1 MAKGKVDNAGE
12 IITDKKM
19 GYFVSSQFSNTIPEL
34 DENGNPKYDEN
45 SSPVY
50 VDPTKAYTGFDIVT
64 SGVTGS
70 AVAGDIFA
78 GTVNSVT
85 VTDIL
90 NVYGGGTYSE
100 TNTFYKSDGT
110 TETVTRTSEFDAEI
124 ENVTVNG
131 GTLILM
137 AGETAPDETLYAG
150 SATHIILQ
158 DGAVS
163 VGVGALATNATLN
176 GGVMEV
182 GAGGSANIVKI
193 TTNGGHLTGDGVI
206 TKVTM
211 NRALSDGTGN
221 YTYASAFDFIHINRI
236 TSAIL
241 NFSGGMITSGEN
253 LHLIGSATVGGGADN
268 THKLY
273 NAIVSG
279 GTLNVQNN
287 GIVEDIGVFAIQTGA
302 SSWESGTLH
311 VQSGTASNV
320 SVGSHAVL
328 DVDFNVNGMTFAA
341 VADTVTISSGGT
353 LTGLGRA
360 TNVTM
365 STGAMAEF
373 QVSANQIGANSRYE
387 STYNNYLMT
396 HIGNNAGT
404 LNVLGGYV
412 IGTANNL
419 HFSGTLHA
427 IRLEAEDNNGNVVFT
442 IGTGIVQNT
451 TVDAVSSG
459 GSARLV
465 IASGGTG
472 TNVTAQ
478 NYGVLQVSSGG
489 YINVA
494 TVNANALVD
503 IHVGGSA
510 GTVNVDNGGNYRVI
524 IGQGTEITDLNSN
537 GADVLTNVTS
547 EFTGT
552 VDITGAGNVIGVGY
566 GGTAEN
572 VTVGSGA
579 TLEVNGKDGLNEHYI
594 GSTGDYAGGGTV
606 TGNITISSGG
616 LVSGSWIRHAE
627 YNYEQVSGNLVS
639 SLLDYYQMA
648 SAGFTNV
655 GTSDIVISANG
666 GTPAMSAGQVTGIIT
681 GGTYLDAEG
690 ATIGTAAISGTM
702 YVAPGGEI
710 SNIRYSAG
718 TIVLRDESPRL
729 RGSKNGLDAFIDG
742 YTSATNITLDY
753 STEGTGATMLVD
765 RGAVLN
771 GGRINYFDPSA
782 IGTPFHQFQTATIRV
797 NGYASDIHVYNSGSL
812 IVTNSYVP
820 SRFDP
825 AYLTDDWSA
834 QWDSVNN
841 RFVAVYSA
849 VYERPDLVVPEYS
862 AWTSSLNFGDF
873 DTAGNMKFA
882 VVSGVTVYSAGVLTA
897 MDDTFVL
904 SAVLSSGGRGTVQSG
919 AWMSGATIFN
929 EGLLSVQSGGS
940 AYGIDVSAGQGAGLG
955 GRLDVD
961 GNVTSTILRGL
972 GADMYVNDGGV
983 ATSNLVHSEARIIVN
998 SGGQLVDTLISG
1010 GSRPDPENPSAYIY
1024 FGGGTVILD
1033 GGSATSTW
1041 IYEGGVL
1048 NMQTSGAY
1056 ASETTLSAGGEMNVA
1071 EGIAEVIH
1079 LSAGGTL
1086 NLYNQGTTISA
1097 LVNDDAVFNVNNTG
1111 LASQTV
1117 IFSGGTAIASANT
1130 GRGGMLGVAV
1140 SSGGLLILSSG
1151 GRADNVDI
1159 ARDESY
1165 FTNSTMASR
1174 GGTLLFADSTGVAND
1189 INLSMGGLV
1198 RYRYDGKWHEFY
1210 NAYRQSAFV
1219 TIKRLSGGVLTGNMH
1234 EATLAGDIYV
1244 GNGGVASAITIEN
1257 GGYVTIL
1264 NGGRAVSTTLN
1275 ALSSGQ
1281 SGGITGSSGATL
1293 VAVNLG
1299 SGNSMTMMN
1308 GVNATGIVIS
1318 SGGLYNFVV
1327 DGNTTLEG
1335 YYIHSNG
1342 EVRFNIVN
1350 GQNRQWPGGE
1360 NGSAVTVSEGGR
1372 YLLLNGANFNNVA
1385 ISSGGIID
1393 MEGGSVTLATI
1404 ASGGH
1409 LNLSGGFASN
1419 VTAENSASLRVSG
1432 GVLSQAFVNNAGTT
1446 FEVGG
1451 YLSDINTLV
1460 YGTVRDVTVSS
1471 GGVVNVTNGGQIID
1485 AKLVASDTVMNVT
1498 GGSALNM
1505 TLSSGTINVV
1515 SGTSTFDAYF
1525 ANNGTTV
1532 TSAFYTEA
1540 FYNQVATA
1548 AGTGPVYVITT
1559 DPATGSSTPVRYDNL
1574 DTFHRNT
1581 YCSSIETAAGVG
1593 TVSYTP
1599 AGGDAIVY
1607 SSMEA
1612 FYDSSYYEIIEEV
1625 AGVNGVTYDNGA
1637 GTANTYTNLEDLID
1651 SHTTPG
1657 TDDVAILSALLDST
1671 GATLKIGETV
1681 FRDFDSFDSF
1691 TYLESILNNGT
1702 ISAGGSTFGSVDEF
1716 DSVGHLSAT
1725 LGSGSFSAG
1734 GVTYTS
1740 QSISSSYVGYVSS
1753 MTLNGGVTL
1762 SAGIGAV
1769 MNVISGT
1776 SKATDAI
1783 VNISGGSAT
1792 ALDFVAG
1799 TVHVSG
1805 TADNNGYV
1813 SNAVIQSVAEFNVGD
1828 YGYAEDVNVV
1838 SGGSA
1843 LVSGGIGSNVTI
1855 GDQGTLTLQATT
1867 ATVSGSPVYTGSIND
1882 LNVLEGG
1889 VVSATANTSVTDADV
1904 AGTLNIDSANATDVL
1919 VSGSVALLN
1928 VAGDADVTSLTVT
1941 GNASAV
1947 LSAGTFTSVTVD
1959 DTAVINI
1966 SGGSMTSAWIN
1977 SAGIMTMTG
1986 GALSGA
1992 FVDDGTLN
2000 ISGGQA
2006 NELQLDGADG
2016 ELNVSGMTD
2025 VATQVASVTILNGS
2039 ANIQTSATVSGVT
2052 VNNGILNISGAA
2064 AIVSGGAVNGGTVNV
2079 DENGLLTGVDTTDH
2093 LGVAGGVINVNNGG
2107 SAALLNVSGT
2117 AAVGE
2122 ETPAVSAILNVNSG
2136 GSVSETVITGE
2147 GVMYVS
2153 GADAIADGISI
2164 ENGGSA
2170 AVQSAGKITSA
2181 TITSAALDVL
2191 AGGSAATVAV
2201 REGAVMDV
2209 DGANASAT
2217 DVAVSGN
2224 GTLNVSALAAVTG
2237 ATLTG
2242 ALVTTP
2248 GATPGDPATTAI
2260 HSAVMNVYADGT
2272 ANTVTVNEYGYLNN
2286 EGTVSNVTLNSA
2298 ATLAG
2303 SGIAHD
2309 LTLNSGA
2316 YVDNT
2321 LGSGFMVLNTSSAT
2335 LGQMSGGVIQGSNTG
2350 LVFSGDAILGGTAS
2364 GFVVSG
2370 GAFTVL
2376 NGATANDTE
2385 VSATAQMIVSGTASG
2400 GTVFAGGTQT
2410 IAAGGSAQNVTVA
2423 GVQSAAEGAT
2433 ADSTTVQ
2440 SGGLVTG
2447 EGALTNI
2454 RLESG
2459 GQVQAGDADPYAHVG
2474 SNSAFLAKV
2483 SSGVIL
2489 GSGNTGL
2496 VVSGG
2501 HVMLG
2506 GEASGFILT
2515 DADISLL
2522 DSNTIASATTMTNG
2536 VMIVS
2541 AGASA
2546 LDGTITGGSQLIR
2559 AEVDGAT
2566 PIPAG
2571 YVSGYTISNGYLEN
2585 AGLAERMTLVG
2596 GSGIN
2601 TGTLNDAEISDTIFS
2616 NTAIASDVALD
2627 ANAQFINSGSGA
2639 VVSGITGS
2647 NGAVAKVYTGGSAYE
2662 MTLDDAGSAFVSG
2675 VGNVNE
2681 DGQPLA
2687 PTRGYVSSAVVDG
2700 AAAKL
2705 NVQAYGLAENV
2716 AVREG
2721 TVNVF
2726 GTDAVLSNV
2735 AVSGGLV
2742 SAYQDGYVSQAT
2754 VTGGVLNITGATGSV
2769 LTANGGEIQVFAGGV
2784 ANEINLS
2791 SGTVNVSGTQNGA
2804 ANVTDLDIT
2813 GGTAVISSF
2822 ASATD
2827 VDVADGT
2834 MNVAGGIA
2842 EDVIQSGGTV
2852 NVTETGYVS
2861 SAVITNGS
2869 MNITNASGTDLDLS
2883 GTAEVNVNAGGSANL
2898 IDVAD
2903 GTLNV
2908 SAGIVESM
2916 TQSGGEVNVEAEGYV
2931 SAAAITAGELNITN
2945 ASGTALD
2952 LSGTAEVNVNAGGSA
2967 NLIDVAAGTLNV
2979 AGGIAEDVT
2988 QSGGFVNVSDTGYIS
3003 AAVITAGELNITNAS
3018 GTALD
3023 LSGTAEVNVNAGGS
3037 ANLIDVAAGTLNVAG
3052 GIAEDV
3058 TQSGGFVNV
3067 SDTGYISAAV
3077 ITAGALNITN
3087 ASGTALDLSGTAE
3100 VNVNAG
3106 GSANL
3111 VDVAG
3116 GILNVSAGA
3125 VEDVV
3130 QSGGTVNV
3138 IDGGSL
3144 TDGTLTSGVMN
3155 VSGASAYQMEVNG
3168 ADAVLNIQSAGYVSA
3183 ATLTTGMVNVSGGAA
3198 VFEDVAQNG
3207 GTVKV
3212 EAEGYVSAA
3221 AITAGEMNIT
3231 NASGT
3236 ALDLSGTAEV
3246 NVNAGGSANLI
3257 DVAAGTLNVTDGG
3270 IAEDVTQSGGRVD
3283 VTETG
3288 YVSSAVITNGSMNIT
3303 NASGTALDLSGTAE
3317 VNVNAGGSAN
3327 VIDVAG
3333 GTMNVISGVVEEVT
3347 QSGGTVNVTETGYIS
3362 ATEMTGGELNITNA
3376 SGTELNISGDAVAN
3390 ILANGSANMIGISGG
3405 ALNVSAGIAENV
3417 MQSGGVVTAR
3427 DGGYISAATV
3437 AAGDMVFDY
3446 NAIGHDINISGGN
3459 VSANMSDLTQVDI
3472 GAGYLFATN
3481 GATVSGMTQSGGSAV
3496 IGYEAVLSTVAITD
3510 GRLTVSGGDAYDVT
3524 MNDNAVVEGFTGS
3537 FCDVKLN
3544 NGLLNVSGGLV
3555 SGMVQAGGEAN
3566 MDAGVVLSASI
3577 VRDGELN
3584 LSAAV
3589 AWDLNV
3595 SGGTVN
3601 GTAGASSYR
3610 MNVSGG
3616 IVNMTDGAYISATTQ
3631 VGGEIN
3637 VANNAVASSV
3647 AVSDGVIN
3655 ITDGGS
3661 IREIELSGAGQ
3672 AFVENATAVDADIT
3686 GGSMFVNV
3694 SGSVTSGVIS
3704 NDGILAIS
3712 GTGATG
3718 TELDLVDGT
3727 LTVEDAAYISAVRQ
3741 SGGVAT
3747 VDNATAEDVLLTGG
3761 EMDVVNAAT
3770 ITSATVQNGSLN
3782 IMSATGTDLVLDE
3795 LAGATAAINVQTE
3808 GSVTNVTLTSGYLNV
3823 SGTAAEVTSVTMTNG
3838 IMNVFDAG
3846 RVNEVAFDGGTV
3858 NISGTSALIS
3868 GMVQTDGVVY
3878 VQSAGTL
3885 QTLTMSAGTVNVS
3898 GASALATDVVMD
3910 GGEMEVIASGTV
3922 SGMLMNNDTTLNVSG
3937 GFGNDL
3943 DINGA
3948 SAEVNVS
3955 DNGYISTVRL
3965 SAGTVNVA
3973 TGSGAD
3979 IDLYDGTLNISAGGI
3994 VEDIRQSGGLLDVKA
4009 DGLASNVVMSEN
4021 TTMYVA
4027 GNAVDGTINS
4037 GAVQYITSG
4046 GAAEGF
4052 TVFGTQMISA
4062 GATASDT
4069 TAESGG
4075 LIDNEGTLTT
4085 AEIKSGAVLE
4095 MAADA
4100 IATDVALHRGGM
4112 IADSFTHMGN
4122 TAVNLGQLSGTMI
4135 AGAVDGLILSGT
4147 VETTSGAD
4155 LTNTELGSGTMTM
4168 FGGTADTVKVNHYT
4182 TLTVNDTAVA
4192 SSVTVLNHGEFYV
4205 NEGGTAATA
4214 MLSSGAVMNVS
4225 GVSAIASAV
4234 NVYYGAE
4241 LNVLSAGVVDGAVL
4255 SGRMSVT
4262 NQGSEIISRIH
4273 SAVMTVG
4280 ADAYGSNVTLD
4291 AYGYLINEGTVD
4303 GAIVKN
4309 KGVLSGDGTAYD
4321 VTISSGGEAI
4331 GYIHGGSESVL
4342 IGKIYDG
4349 YIAGEVSGTLM
4360 ISGGLSIGSGADVS
4374 SPEILNG
4381 GTLHVLS
4388 SAVASSAVL
4397 SNGGAVNIS
4406 NGGLVAGV
4414 DGEGT
4419 VNILSGGTLS
4429 GAFLWN
4435 EGAAN
4440 VSNGGIGYD
4449 ITLGAETG
4457 NQYGGQLLVLAGG
4470 TVSGTI
4476 VNSAAYMYVSAYGAA
4491 FATTVTN
4498 GGRLFVYTNGTAD
4511 DTIIS
4516 SGAEMHLEG
4525 AASGLTVN
4533 EAGLVIVSH
4542 GATVGDFMISSGGI
4556 VNVAN
4561 GATVMSGE
4569 IKGGGTMT
4577 LLDGAVL
4584 NGTITVDGSITD
4596 GDGLSSLVIAGTV
4609 TSGEDGAC
4617 VNINISG
4624 NKPSAISQQYAISN
4638 ISGLDAANIAVT
4650 VDPDD
4655 QLFGTY
4661 VIARGS
4667 AASSATYSVCLDGE
4681 YYTLDPMT
4689 SGMSTVVA
4697 EGAYDDRLYKF
4708 EIVNSN
4714 LCVTITD
4721 EDDSIRNYVLY
4732 EGENLKLG
4740 AANEFT
4746 HVGSDGTTSATFE
4759 RITSNGLYG
4768 VASGLVASSYDE
4780 TTGSRGLITMA
4791 GTSYDFVLEYADMV
4805 LVPDYEY
4812 SNPNLFLPDIIVPS
4826 HAYNTIVRNG
4836 TLQVNANTSAISG
4849 SIETE
4854 NGIVSVK
4861 GGGYLEGFDVA
4872 AGSMFVESDGVA
4884 ADLSITGSGT
4894 LFNSGRVSDVT
4905 VGEGG
4910 VVSQGR
4916 TDAVL
4921 SAIEL
4926 NTNGT
4931 IDTFTQVGT
4940 DAATID
4946 VMSGNAITGNAS
4958 GLEYVGD
4965 LTVTKGGTLTDTIVS
4980 SGTLAMTNSA
4990 TASATTVLGGGVMSL
5005 NYRATAT
5012 GTKLEDGAILD
5023 VNVNGSA
5030 LDTVVQSGAV
5040 MNVNSS
5046 GYAKDVDLTSGGIL
5060 VISGQQATVTGRV
5073 ELGSAGH
5080 MIASGT
5086 VAVDSATRINID
5098 ISADAP
5104 VADEESE
5111 HDYRVDNFNALTA
5124 ATITVTVD
5132 ANQELGAYILGT
5144 GAAEFAGTLTVRTN
5158 DDAFTGTLNFSVN
5171 NGQLENGNIVY
5182 NLYTD
5187 TYGRLYIKVAE
5198 YTVENDTTPPD
5209 APVAVADITEAT
5221 NGNVIVSATFS
5232 DDTAVAEYSLDGS
5245 TWNAYTEGILFET
5258 NGTVCFRAT
5267 DAAGNVSDVTEFA
5280 VTNIDKI
5287 APEAPVASA
5296 DITEATQQNVIVSAT
5311 FSDDTAVMEYSLD
5324 GDTWQAYTAGVEF
5337 SDNGTI
5343 YFRATDAVGNVSAMT
5358 RYDVTNIDR
5367 VAPDAPV
5374 AAADITEA
5382 TNGNVT
5388 VTATV
5393 NETGAVLEYS
5403 LDGGTT
5409 WNVYTDGI
5417 VMEENGTVSFRAT
5430 DAAGNV
5436 SDVTSLE
5443 VSNIDKIAPE
5453 APTAA
5458 ADITEMTTGDVTVS
5472 ATFSNDSVTTEYS
5485 LDGETWVAYPDG
5497 GIIMSVNGT
5506 VYFRGIDAAGNISD
5520 VVSYEVTNITVAG
5533 PEAPVVSADITEPT
5547 NTDVVVSAVFGSDVT
5562 SKQYS
5567 LDGKNWK
5574 AYPAN
5579 GVVMEENGTV
5589 YFRGVNA
5596 DGVYSDVVS
5605 YEVTNIDKVAPEQP
5619 VVIADITDATNK
5631 NVTVSATFSDDSA
5644 KTEYSLD
5651 GETWTAYPDG
5661 GVVMEENGTVY
5672 FRGIDAAGNISDV
5685 TSIEVANIDKEA
5697 PQQPVASA
5705 NITSETTGTVTVS
5718 AVFSNDTAL
5727 KEYSLDGTTWQI
5739 YTTGIVFEENG
5750 FVYFRATDAVGNVSE
5765 VTSFEVSNIIVIGP
5779 EKPVVSADITTP
5791 TNGNV
5796 TVSATFGSDTV
5807 TQQYSL
5813 DGTTWQIYTAGIV
5826 FEENGLIYFRGLN
5839 EEGNPSDVVSYE
5851 VSNIDKVAPVKPVA
5865 SADITKTTNKNVIVS
5880 AQYSAD
5886 TVTQQY
5892 SLDGTT
5898 WQAYTTGIVFAEN
5911 GAVYFRSIDAAG
5923 NISEV
5928 TNYEVTNIDKIAP
5941 VAPSASA
5948 DITQD
5953 TNESVTIYATFSAD
5967 SAVKEFSYDGK
5978 VWHDYTKYNGI
5989 TMTQNGTVYFRG
6001 VDEAGNVSDVV
6012 SYEVTNIVTGSDA
6025 PNGINTEVNEYKVTY
6040 TWNKLELEKGQ
6051 KAVYTVIINGEE
6063 YDTKSNKLK
6072 LSKQAPGT
6080 YTYQVMATVS
6090 QKGMPSYETL
6100 VSESQTITVYDVT
6113 APKKGKIEIGE
6124 ITKDSVTI
6132 NLTEFSDNVG
6142 IVDYEVFLDGVSLGR
6157 TNGAT
6162 SFTYEKMDV
6171 AGKLTFSAVA
6181 YDEAGLVSK
6190 VAKKKVT
6197 VEDITAPTAVTN
6209 VTVVGEA
6216 DEDLVELTWD
6226 ASTDN
6231 VGVVK
6236 YEVLINGKTYTT
6248 KTNSISIKKLDAGTF
6263 DVEVVAIDKAKKE
6276 SAAGTCEVTV
6286 KDITAPKAV
6295 SVKAKVENNDVTF
6308 TWKASTDNVGVEG
6321 YIMKYGVAGTDSRF
6335 WTNEFEFGAS
6345 DTMFE
6350 IEGLDMGSYAYEM
6363 VAFDAA
6369 GNESKVKSG
6378 KFNVKTALMSED
6390 LMPAGNIDLMS
6401 WQDGYTDAAFSAAV
6415 DSMLDDKDKL
6425 LASDTMQLA

>member
-2931 SAAAITAGELNITN
+2931 SAAAITAGEL
-2945 ASGTALD
+2945 
-2952 LSGTAEVNVNAGGSA
+2952 
-2967 NLIDVAAGTLNV
+2967 
-2979 AGGIAEDVT
+2979 
-2988 QSGGFVNVSDTGYIS
+2988 
-3003 AAVITAGELNITNAS
+3003 
-3018 GTALD
+3018 
-3023 LSGTAEVNVNAGGS
+3023 
-3037 ANLIDVAAGTLNVAG
+3037 
-3052 GIAEDV
+3052 
-3058 TQSGGFVNV
+3058 
-3067 SDTGYISAAV
+3067 
-3077 ITAGALNITN
+3077 
-3087 ASGTALDLSGTAE
+3087 
-3100 VNVNAG
+3100 
-3106 GSANL
+3106 
-3111 VDVAG
+3111 
-3116 GILNVSAGA
+3116 
-3125 VEDVV
+3125 
-3130 QSGGTVNV
+3130 
-3138 IDGGSL
+3138 
-3144 TDGTLTSGVMN
+3144 
-3155 VSGASAYQMEVNG
+3155 
-3168 ADAVLNIQSAGYVSA
+3168 
-3183 ATLTTGMVNVSGGAA
+3183 
-3198 VFEDVAQNG
+3198 
-3207 GTVKV
+3207 
-3212 EAEGYVSAA
+3212 
-3221 AITAGEMNIT
+3221 
-3231 NASGT
+3231 
-3236 ALDLSGTAEV
+3236 
-3246 NVNAGGSANLI
+3246 
-3257 DVAAGTLNVTDGG
+3257 
-3270 IAEDVTQSGGRVD
+3270 
-3283 VTETG
+3283 
-3288 YVSSAVITNGSMNIT
+3288 NIT

>member
-1 MAKGKVDNAGE
+1 MAKGKVDKAGE
-12 IITDKKM
+12 IITDTKM
-19 GYFVSSQFSNTIPEL
+19 GYFVDSTTQFVPGRD
-34 DENGNPKYDEN
+34 DEGNPTGSDVER
-45 SSPVY
+45 
-50 VDPTKAYTGFDIVT
+50 YTGFNIVT
-64 SGVTGS
+64 SGVTGGT
-70 AVAGDIFA
+70 VAGNIFA

-85 VTDIL
+85 VSDTL
-90 NVYGGGTYSE
+90 NVYGGGTYIE
-100 TNTFYKSDGT
+100 QNTIFDQT
-110 TETVTRTSEFDAEI
+110 TGSAIANTESVYSSNFNALVTD
-124 ENVTVNG
+124 VTVNG
-131 GTLILM
+131 GTLNIMSGVTTADDEVLS
-137 AGETAPDETLYAG
+137 AGAVTN
-150 SATHIILQ
+150 IILQ
-158 DGAVS
+158 DGTVNVSSGALASNATLSGGVMS
-163 VGVGALATNATLN
+163 VGAGGSATNATLN
-176 GGVMEV
+176 GGVMDV
-182 GAGGSANIVKI
+182 GAGGSATNVEIK
-193 TTNGGHLTGDGVI
+193 TNGGHLTGDGVI
-206 TKVTM
+206 TNVTM
-211 NRALSDGTGN
+211 NRALSGGMGN
-221 YTYASAFDFIHINRI
+221 YTYASAFDFIHINRN

-241 NFSGGMITSGEN
+241 NFSGGMITSGAY
-253 LHLIGSATVGGGADN
+253 LHLIGLATVGGGANSND
-268 THKLY
+268 KLHY
-273 NAIVSG
+273 AIVSG

-287 GIVEDIGVFAIQTGA
+287 GIVEGIGVSAIQTGA

-328 DVDFNVNGMTFAA
+328 DVDFNVNGITFAA
-341 VADTVTISSGGT
+341 VADNVTISSGGT

-365 STGAMAEF
+365 QSGAMAEF
-373 QVSANQIGANSRYE
+373 QVSANQVGANSRYE
-387 STYNNYLMT
+387 STSSSYLMT
-396 HIGNNAGT
+396 HIGSNQGT

-412 IGTANNL
+412 IGSANDL

-427 IRLEAEDNNGNVVFT
+427 IHLVLSSGGSTYDLSSGVVT
-442 IGTGIVQNT
+442 DT

-472 TNVTAQ
+472 TKVTAQ
-478 NYGVLQVSSGG
+478 SYGVLQVSSGG
-489 YINVA
+489 YINGA
-494 TVNANALVD
+494 TVSANALVD

-510 GTVNVDNGGNYRVI
+510 GTVIVDNGGNYRVI
-524 IGQGTEITDLNSN
+524 IGQGTVIADLTSN
-537 GADVLTNVTS
+537 GSNVLTSVTS
-547 EFTGT
+547 ALSSRFQ
-552 VDITGAGNVIGVGY
+552 ITGAGNVIGVGY
-566 GGTAEN
+566 GGTAVD
-572 VTVGSGA
+572 VTVGDGA

-594 GSTGDYAGGGTV
+594 AGNDSTSGGTV

-616 LVSGSWIRHAE
+616 SVSGSWIRHAQ
-627 YNYEQVSGNLVS
+627 YKNEQVSGSSV

-655 GTSDIVISANG
+655 GTTDIVISANS
-666 GTPAMSAGQVTGIIT
+666 GTPAMSAGQVTGIIS
-681 GGTYLDAEG
+681 GGTSGD
-690 ATIGTAAISGTM
+690 IGTAAISGTM

-718 TIVLRDESPRL
+718 TIVLRDESPSL
-729 RGSKNGLDAFIDG
+729 KGTNELDSFTSV
-742 YTSATNITLDY
+742 TSATNITLDY

-782 IGTPFHQFQTATIRV
+782 IGTPFHQFLTATIRV
-797 NGYASDIHVYNSGSL
+797 NGYASDIDVYNNGRL
-812 IVTNSYVP
+812 VVTNSYVP
-820 SRFDP
+820 SGYDP
-825 AYLTDDWSA
+825 AYLTADWSA
-834 QWDSVNN
+834 QLINGQ
-841 RFVAVYSA
+841 FYAVYNA
-849 VYERPDLVVPEYS
+849 VYNKEGQVPEYS
-862 AWTSSLNFGDF
+862 AWTSSLTFGDF

-904 SAVLSSGGRGTVQSG
+904 GAVLSSGGSGTVLSG

-929 EGLLSVQSGGS
+929 EGRLSVQAGGS
-940 AYGIDVSAGQGAGLG
+940 AYDIDVSAGQGAGLG
-955 GRLDVD
+955 GHLNVD

-1010 GSRPDPENPSAYIY
+1010 GSRQDPENPSAHIY
-1024 FGGGTVILD
+1024 FGGGTVNLN

-1048 NMQTSGAY
+1048 NMRASGAY

-1086 NLYNQGTTISA
+1086 NLYDQGTTISA

-1111 LASQTV
+1111 LAQNTV

-1130 GRGGMLGVAV
+1130 GRGGMTGVAV
-1140 SSGGLLILSSG
+1140 SGGGLLILSSG

-1165 FTNSTMASR
+1165 FTNSTMESR
-1174 GGTLLFADSTGVAND
+1174 GGTLLFADPTGVAND

-1198 RYRYDGKWHEFY
+1198 RYQYDGKWHEFY
-1210 NAYRQSAFV
+1210 NAYRQSTFV
-1219 TIKRLSGGVLTGNMH
+1219 TIDRLSGGVLTGNMH
-1234 EATLAGDIYV
+1234 QATLAGDIYV

-1264 NGGRAVSTTLN
+1264 NGGSAVSTTLN
-1275 ALSSGQ
+1275 VLSAGQ
-1281 SGGITGSSGATL
+1281 SGGITGSAGATL
-1293 VAVNLG
+1293 VAVNLE

-1318 SGGLYNFVV
+1318 AGGLYNFVV
-1327 DGNTTLEG
+1327 DDNTTLEG

-1342 EVRFNIVN
+1342 GEVRFNIVS

-1393 MEGGSVTLATI
+1393 MEDGRVTLATI

-1419 VTAENSASLRVSG
+1419 VTAENGASLRVSG

-1451 YLSDINTLV
+1451 YLSNIDTLV

-1485 AKLVASDTVMNVT
+1485 AKLVASNTVMNVS

-1525 ANNGTTV
+1525 ADNGTTV

-1559 DPATGSSTPVRYDNL
+1559 DPATGGSTTDEYANL

-1581 YCSSIETAAGVG
+1581 YCSSIETAAAAGGG

-1612 FYDSSYYEIIEEV
+1612 FYDSSYYEIIEDV
-1625 AGVNGVTYDNGA
+1625 AGVNGVSYDDGA
-1637 GTANTYTNLEDLID
+1637 GTAETYTSLADLI
-1651 SHTTPG
+1651 SSKTTLG

-1671 GATLKIGETV
+1671 GATLKIGETI

-1725 LGSGSFSAG
+1725 LGSANVSISAG
-1734 GVTYTS
+1734 GVTYTG
-1740 QSISSSYVGYVSS
+1740 QAASSSYVGYVSS

-1776 SKATDAI
+1776 SNATDAI

-1805 TADNNGYV
+1805 TAGNSGYV
-1813 SNAVIQSVAEFNVGD
+1813 SSAVIQSAAHFNVGD
-1828 YGYAEDVNVV
+1828 YGYAEDVKVV

-1855 GDQGTLTLQATT
+1855 DDQGTLTLQATGSVGSS
-1867 ATVSGSPVYTGSIND
+1867 ATEYTGSIND
-1882 LNVLEGG
+1882 LNVLSGG
-1889 VVSATANTSVTDADV
+1889 FVSATANASVTDADV
-1904 AGTLNIDSANATDVL
+1904 AGTLNINSASATDVL
-1919 VSGSVALLN
+1919 VSGTGALLD

-1941 GNASAV
+1941 GSSATAV

-1966 SGGSMTSAWIN
+1966 SSGSMTSAWIN
-1977 SAGIMTMTG
+1977 SAGIMTMTS
-1986 GALSGA
+1986 GALSSV
-1992 FVDDGTLN
+1992 FVDNGTLN

-2016 ELNVSGMTD
+2016 VLNVSGTD
-2025 VATQVASVTILNGS
+2025 GMATQVASVTILNGS
-2039 ANIQTSATVSGVT
+2039 ANIQTSASVSGVT
-2052 VNNGILNISGAA
+2052 VSNGILNISGAA

-2093 LGVAGGVINVNNGG
+2093 LGVAGGEINVNNGG

-2122 ETPAVSAILNVNSG
+2122 ETSAVSAVLNVNAG

-2153 GADAIADGISI
+2153 GADAIANVISI

-2181 TITSAALDVL
+2181 RITSAALDVF
-2191 AGGSAATVAV
+2191 AGGTAADVEV
-2201 REGAVMDV
+2201 SEDAVMNV

-2217 DVAVSGN
+2217 EVLVASN
-2224 GTLNVSALAAVTG
+2224 GTLNVSAHAAVTS
-2237 ATLTG
+2237 ATVSG

-2248 GATPGDPATTAI
+2248 GDPATSAI

-2272 ANTVTVNEYGYLNN
+2272 ANSVTVNEYGYLNN
-2286 EGTVSNVTLNSA
+2286 EGTVTGVTLNSA

-2303 SGIAHD
+2303 SGIAND

-2335 LGQMSGGVIQGSNTG
+2335 LGQMSSGVIQGSNTG

-2433 ADSTTVQ
+2433 ANLTTVQ

-2447 EGALTNI
+2447 EGALTDI

-2522 DSNTIASATTMTNG
+2522 DGNTIASATTMTNG

-2559 AEVDGAT
+2559 AEVEA
-2566 PIPAG
+2566 ISAG

-2601 TGTLNDAEISDTIFS
+2601 SGTLNDAEISGTIFS
-2616 NTAIASDVALD
+2616 NTAIANDVALY

-2662 MTLDDAGSAFVSG
+2662 LSLGAAGSAFVSG
-2675 VGNVNE
+2675 VGNVDE

-2700 AAAKL
+2700 DAAKL

-2716 AVREG
+2716 AVRKG

-2742 SAYQDGYVSQAT
+2742 SAYQNGYVSQAA
-2754 VTGGVLNITGATGSV
+2754 VSGGVLNITGATGFA

-2784 ANEINLS
+2784 ANEIDLD

-2827 VDVADGT
+2827 VDVEDGT

-2842 EDVIQSGGTV
+2842 KDVIQSGGLV
-2852 NVTETGYVS
+2852 DVTGTGYI
-2861 SAVITNGS
+2861 SAATITAGALK
-2869 MNITNASGTDLDLS
+2869 ITNASGTALDLS

-2908 SAGIVESM
+2908 SAGEVEDVV
-2916 TQSGGEVNVEAEGYV
+2916 QSGGVVNVIDNGTLTSGWMTDGTMNVSGASAYQMEINGGELNIQSAGYVSAAIVADGTVNVSGGAAVFEDVEQNGGTVNVDAEGYV
-2931 SAAAITAGELNITN
+2931 SAAAIMAGKLNITN

-2967 NLIDVAAGTLNV
+2967 NLIDVADGILNV
-2979 AGGIAEDVT
+2979 SAGAVEDVI
-2988 QSGGFVNVSDTGYIS
+2988 QSGGEVNVSDTGYIS
-3003 AAVITAGELNITNAS
+3003 AAA
-3018 GTALD
+3018 
-3023 LSGTAEVNVNAGGS
+3023 
-3037 ANLIDVAAGTLNVAG
+3037 
-3052 GIAEDV
+3052 
-3058 TQSGGFVNV
+3058 
-3067 SDTGYISAAV
+3067 

-3106 GSANL
+3106 GFANL
-3111 VDVAG
+3111 IDVAD

-3130 QSGGTVNV
+3130 QSGGVVKV

-3144 TDGTLTSGVMN
+3144 TDGTLTSGTMI
-3155 VSGASAYQMEVNG
+3155 VSSASAYQMEVNG

-3183 ATLTTGMVNVSGGAA
+3183 ATLNLGTVNVSGGAA
-3198 VFEDVAQNG
+3198 IFEDVIQSG
-3207 GTVKV
+3207 GIVNVT
-3212 EAEGYVSAA
+3212 ETGYVSAA
-3221 AITAGEMNIT
+3221 VITAGELNIT

-3270 IAEDVTQSGGRVD
+3270 IAEDVTQSGGEVD
-3283 VTETG
+3283 VTATG
-3288 YVSSAVITNGSMNIT
+3288 YVSSAVITAGALNIT
-3303 NASGTALDLSGTAE
+3303 NASGTELDLSGTAE

-3327 VIDVAG
+3327 LIDVAG
-3333 GTMNVISGVVEEVT
+3333 GTMNVISGIVEDVV
-3347 QSGGTVNVTETGYIS
+3347 QSGGEVNVSDTGYITD
-3362 ATEMTGGELNITNA
+3362 AAITGGELNIRNA

-3405 ALNVSAGIAENV
+3405 ALNVSSGIAENV

-3459 VSANMSDLTQVDI
+3459 VSANMSDLTQVNI

-3481 GATVSGMTQSGGSAV
+3481 DATVSGMTQSGGSAM

-3537 FCDVKLN
+3537 FCGVNLN

-3616 IVNMTDGAYISATTQ
+3616 TVNMTDGAYISATTQ

-3637 VANNAVASSV
+3637 VENNAVASSV

-3672 AFVENATAVDADIT
+3672 AFVKNATAVDADIT

-3694 SGSVTSGVIS
+3694 SGSLTSGVIS

-3761 EMDVVNAAT
+3761 SMDVVSAAT

-3808 GSVTNVTLTSGYLNV
+3808 GTVTNVTLTSGYLNV

-3885 QTLTMSAGTVNVS
+3885 QRLTMSEGTVNVS
-3898 GASALATDVVMD
+3898 GVGALATDVVMD

-4027 GNAVDGTINS
+4027 GNAVDGTIGS

-4075 LIDNEGTLTT
+4075 LIDNEGTLTK

-4100 IATDVALHRGGM
+4100 IATDVALHSGGM

-4168 FGGTADTVKVNHYT
+4168 FGGTADTVKVSSHT
-4182 TLTVNDTAVA
+4182 TLTVNDTAA
-4192 SSVTVLNHGEFYV
+4192 ANNVTVLNHGTFDI

-4225 GVSAIASAV
+4225 GANAIASAV

-4262 NQGSEIISRIH
+4262 TQGSEIISRIH
-4273 SAVMTVG
+4273 SAVMTVEAG
-4280 ADAYGSNVTLD
+4280 ANGSNVTLD

-4342 IGKIYDG
+4342 IEKIYDG

-4360 ISGGLSIGSGADVS
+4360 ISGGLSIGSGADVF

-4406 NGGLVAGV
+4406 NGGLVVDV
-4414 DGEGT
+4414 DGEGV

-4457 NQYGGQLLVLAGG
+4457 NQYGGQLLVLSGG
-4470 TVSGTI
+4470 RVSGTI

-4577 LLDGAVL
+4577 LLDGAIL

-4650 VDPDD
+4650 VDPDE

-4667 AASSATYSVCLDGE
+4667 AASNATYSVCLDGV

-4689 SGMSTVVA
+4689 SGMSTVIA
-4697 EGAYDDRLYKF
+4697 EGAYYDRLYKF

-4805 LVPDYEY
+4805 LVPDYAY
-4812 SNPNLFLPDIIVPS
+4812 SNPNLFFPDIIVPS

-4836 TLQVNANTSAISG
+4836 TLQVNANTSAVGG

-4854 NGIVSVK
+4854 NGIVSIQ
-4861 GGGYLEGFDVA
+4861 GSGYLEGFDVA

-4884 ADLSITGSGT
+4884 ADLTISGSGT
-4894 LFNSGRVSDVT
+4894 LFNSGRVSNVT

-4940 DAATID
+4940 DAATIEE
-4946 VMSGNAITGNAS
+4946 MSGNAITGNAS

-5012 GTKLEDGAILD
+5012 GTTLEDGAILD

-5030 LDTVVQSGAV
+5030 LETVVQSGAV

-5046 GYAKDVDLTSGGIL
+5046 GYAKDVDLTDGGTL
-5060 VISGQQATVTGRV
+5060 VISGQQATVTGTV

-5086 VAVDSATRINID
+5086 VAVDSATLINID

-5158 DDAFTGTLNFSVN
+5158 DDAFTGELSFSVN

-5198 YTVENDTTPPD
+5198 YTVENDTTPPV
-5209 APVAVADITEAT
+5209 APIAAADVVAAT

-5245 TWNAYTEGILFET
+5245 TWNTYTEGILFEA
-5258 NGTVCFRAT
+5258 NGTVCFRAI

-5430 DAAGNV
+5430 DAAGNI

-6012 SYEVTNIVTGSDA
+6012 SYEVTNIVTGPDA

-6132 NLTEFSDNVG
+6132 NLTKFSDNVG

-6190 VAKKKVT
+6190 VAKKNVT

-6263 DVEVVAIDKAKKE
+6263 DVEVVAIDKAKNE

>member
-1 MAKGKVDNAGE
+1 M
-12 IITDKKM
+12 
-19 GYFVSSQFSNTIPEL
+19 
-34 DENGNPKYDEN
+34 
-45 SSPVY
+45 
-50 VDPTKAYTGFDIVT
+50 
-64 SGVTGS
+64 
-70 AVAGDIFA
+70 
-78 GTVNSVT
+78 
-85 VTDIL
+85 
-90 NVYGGGTYSE
+90 
-100 TNTFYKSDGT
+100 
-110 TETVTRTSEFDAEI
+110 
-124 ENVTVNG
+124 
-131 GTLILM
+131 
-137 AGETAPDETLYAG
+137 
-150 SATHIILQ
+150 
-158 DGAVS
+158 
-163 VGVGALATNATLN
+163 
-176 GGVMEV
+176 
-182 GAGGSANIVKI
+182 
-193 TTNGGHLTGDGVI
+193 
-206 TKVTM
+206 
-211 NRALSDGTGN
+211 
-221 YTYASAFDFIHINRI
+221 
-236 TSAIL
+236 
-241 NFSGGMITSGEN
+241 
-253 LHLIGSATVGGGADN
+253 
-268 THKLY
+268 
-273 NAIVSG
+273 
-279 GTLNVQNN
+279 
-287 GIVEDIGVFAIQTGA
+287 
-302 SSWESGTLH
+302 
-311 VQSGTASNV
+311 
-320 SVGSHAVL
+320 
-328 DVDFNVNGMTFAA
+328 
-341 VADTVTISSGGT
+341 
-353 LTGLGRA
+353 
-360 TNVTM
+360 
-365 STGAMAEF
+365 
-373 QVSANQIGANSRYE
+373 
-387 STYNNYLMT
+387 
-396 HIGNNAGT
+396 
-404 LNVLGGYV
+404 
-412 IGTANNL
+412 
-419 HFSGTLHA
+419 
-427 IRLEAEDNNGNVVFT
+427 
-442 IGTGIVQNT
+442 
-451 TVDAVSSG
+451 
-459 GSARLV
+459 
-465 IASGGTG
+465 
-472 TNVTAQ
+472 
-478 NYGVLQVSSGG
+478 
-489 YINVA
+489 
-494 TVNANALVD
+494 
-503 IHVGGSA
+503 
-510 GTVNVDNGGNYRVI
+510 
-524 IGQGTEITDLNSN
+524 
-537 GADVLTNVTS
+537 
-547 EFTGT
+547 
-552 VDITGAGNVIGVGY
+552 
-566 GGTAEN
+566 
-572 VTVGSGA
+572 
-579 TLEVNGKDGLNEHYI
+579 
-594 GSTGDYAGGGTV
+594 
-606 TGNITISSGG
+606 
-616 LVSGSWIRHAE
+616 
-627 YNYEQVSGNLVS
+627 
-639 SLLDYYQMA
+639 
-648 SAGFTNV
+648 
-655 GTSDIVISANG
+655 
-666 GTPAMSAGQVTGIIT
+666 
-681 GGTYLDAEG
+681 
-690 ATIGTAAISGTM
+690 
-702 YVAPGGEI
+702 
-710 SNIRYSAG
+710 
-718 TIVLRDESPRL
+718 
-729 RGSKNGLDAFIDG
+729 
-742 YTSATNITLDY
+742 
-753 STEGTGATMLVD
+753 
-765 RGAVLN
+765 
-771 GGRINYFDPSA
+771 
-782 IGTPFHQFQTATIRV
+782 
-797 NGYASDIHVYNSGSL
+797 
-812 IVTNSYVP
+812 
-820 SRFDP
+820 
-825 AYLTDDWSA
+825 
-834 QWDSVNN
+834 
-841 RFVAVYSA
+841 
-849 VYERPDLVVPEYS
+849 
-862 AWTSSLNFGDF
+862 
-873 DTAGNMKFA
+873 
-882 VVSGVTVYSAGVLTA
+882 
-897 MDDTFVL
+897 
-904 SAVLSSGGRGTVQSG
+904 
-919 AWMSGATIFN
+919 
-929 EGLLSVQSGGS
+929 
-940 AYGIDVSAGQGAGLG
+940 
-955 GRLDVD
+955 
-961 GNVTSTILRGL
+961 
-972 GADMYVNDGGV
+972 
-983 ATSNLVHSEARIIVN
+983 
-998 SGGQLVDTLISG
+998 
-1010 GSRPDPENPSAYIY
+1010 
-1024 FGGGTVILD
+1024 
-1033 GGSATSTW
+1033 
-1041 IYEGGVL
+1041 
-1048 NMQTSGAY
+1048 
-1056 ASETTLSAGGEMNVA
+1056 
-1071 EGIAEVIH
+1071 
-1079 LSAGGTL
+1079 
-1086 NLYNQGTTISA
+1086 
-1097 LVNDDAVFNVNNTG
+1097 
-1111 LASQTV
+1111 
-1117 IFSGGTAIASANT
+1117 
-1130 GRGGMLGVAV
+1130 
-1140 SSGGLLILSSG
+1140 
-1151 GRADNVDI
+1151 
-1159 ARDESY
+1159 
-1165 FTNSTMASR
+1165 
-1174 GGTLLFADSTGVAND
+1174 
-1189 INLSMGGLV
+1189 
-1198 RYRYDGKWHEFY
+1198 
-1210 NAYRQSAFV
+1210 
-1219 TIKRLSGGVLTGNMH
+1219 
-1234 EATLAGDIYV
+1234 
-1244 GNGGVASAITIEN
+1244 
-1257 GGYVTIL
+1257 
-1264 NGGRAVSTTLN
+1264 
-1275 ALSSGQ
+1275 
-1281 SGGITGSSGATL
+1281 
-1293 VAVNLG
+1293 
-1299 SGNSMTMMN
+1299 
-1308 GVNATGIVIS
+1308 
-1318 SGGLYNFVV
+1318 
-1327 DGNTTLEG
+1327 
-1335 YYIHSNG
+1335 
-1342 EVRFNIVN
+1342 
-1350 GQNRQWPGGE
+1350 
-1360 NGSAVTVSEGGR
+1360 
-1372 YLLLNGANFNNVA
+1372 
-1385 ISSGGIID
+1385 
-1393 MEGGSVTLATI
+1393 
-1404 ASGGH
+1404 
-1409 LNLSGGFASN
+1409 
-1419 VTAENSASLRVSG
+1419 
-1432 GVLSQAFVNNAGTT
+1432 
-1446 FEVGG
+1446 
-1451 YLSDINTLV
+1451 
-1460 YGTVRDVTVSS
+1460 
-1471 GGVVNVTNGGQIID
+1471 
-1485 AKLVASDTVMNVT
+1485 
-1498 GGSALNM
+1498 
-1505 TLSSGTINVV
+1505 
-1515 SGTSTFDAYF
+1515 
-1525 ANNGTTV
+1525 
-1532 TSAFYTEA
+1532 
-1540 FYNQVATA
+1540 
-1548 AGTGPVYVITT
+1548 
-1559 DPATGSSTPVRYDNL
+1559 
-1574 DTFHRNT
+1574 
-1581 YCSSIETAAGVG
+1581 
-1593 TVSYTP
+1593 
-1599 AGGDAIVY
+1599 
-1607 SSMEA
+1607 
-1612 FYDSSYYEIIEEV
+1612 
-1625 AGVNGVTYDNGA
+1625 
-1637 GTANTYTNLEDLID
+1637 
-1651 SHTTPG
+1651 
-1657 TDDVAILSALLDST
+1657 
-1671 GATLKIGETV
+1671 
-1681 FRDFDSFDSF
+1681 
-1691 TYLESILNNGT
+1691 
-1702 ISAGGSTFGSVDEF
+1702 
-1716 DSVGHLSAT
+1716 
-1725 LGSGSFSAG
+1725 
-1734 GVTYTS
+1734 
-1740 QSISSSYVGYVSS
+1740 
-1753 MTLNGGVTL
+1753 
-1762 SAGIGAV
+1762 
-1769 MNVISGT
+1769 
-1776 SKATDAI
+1776 
-1783 VNISGGSAT
+1783 
-1792 ALDFVAG
+1792 
-1799 TVHVSG
+1799 
-1805 TADNNGYV
+1805 
-1813 SNAVIQSVAEFNVGD
+1813 
-1828 YGYAEDVNVV
+1828 
-1838 SGGSA
+1838 
-1843 LVSGGIGSNVTI
+1843 
-1855 GDQGTLTLQATT
+1855 
-1867 ATVSGSPVYTGSIND
+1867 
-1882 LNVLEGG
+1882 
-1889 VVSATANTSVTDADV
+1889 
-1904 AGTLNIDSANATDVL
+1904 
-1919 VSGSVALLN
+1919 
-1928 VAGDADVTSLTVT
+1928 
-1941 GNASAV
+1941 
-1947 LSAGTFTSVTVD
+1947 
-1959 DTAVINI
+1959 
-1966 SGGSMTSAWIN
+1966 
-1977 SAGIMTMTG
+1977 
-1986 GALSGA
+1986 
-1992 FVDDGTLN
+1992 
-2000 ISGGQA
+2000 
-2006 NELQLDGADG
+2006 
-2016 ELNVSGMTD
+2016 
-2025 VATQVASVTILNGS
+2025 
-2039 ANIQTSATVSGVT
+2039 
-2052 VNNGILNISGAA
+2052 
-2064 AIVSGGAVNGGTVNV
+2064 
-2079 DENGLLTGVDTTDH
+2079 
-2093 LGVAGGVINVNNGG
+2093 
-2107 SAALLNVSGT
+2107 
-2117 AAVGE
+2117 
-2122 ETPAVSAILNVNSG
+2122 
-2136 GSVSETVITGE
+2136 
-2147 GVMYVS
+2147 
-2153 GADAIADGISI
+2153 
-2164 ENGGSA
+2164 
-2170 AVQSAGKITSA
+2170 
-2181 TITSAALDVL
+2181 
-2191 AGGSAATVAV
+2191 
-2201 REGAVMDV
+2201 
-2209 DGANASAT
+2209 
-2217 DVAVSGN
+2217 
-2224 GTLNVSALAAVTG
+2224 
-2237 ATLTG
+2237 
-2242 ALVTTP
+2242 
-2248 GATPGDPATTAI
+2248 
-2260 HSAVMNVYADGT
+2260 
-2272 ANTVTVNEYGYLNN
+2272 
-2286 EGTVSNVTLNSA
+2286 
-2298 ATLAG
+2298 
-2303 SGIAHD
+2303 
-2309 LTLNSGA
+2309 
-2316 YVDNT
+2316 
-2321 LGSGFMVLNTSSAT
+2321 
-2335 LGQMSGGVIQGSNTG
+2335 
-2350 LVFSGDAILGGTAS
+2350 
-2364 GFVVSG
+2364 
-2370 GAFTVL
+2370 
-2376 NGATANDTE
+2376 
-2385 VSATAQMIVSGTASG
+2385 
-2400 GTVFAGGTQT
+2400 
-2410 IAAGGSAQNVTVA
+2410 
-2423 GVQSAAEGAT
+2423 
-2433 ADSTTVQ
+2433 
-2440 SGGLVTG
+2440 
-2447 EGALTNI
+2447 
-2454 RLESG
+2454 
-2459 GQVQAGDADPYAHVG
+2459 
-2474 SNSAFLAKV
+2474 
-2483 SSGVIL
+2483 
-2489 GSGNTGL
+2489 
-2496 VVSGG
+2496 
-2501 HVMLG
+2501 
-2506 GEASGFILT
+2506 
-2515 DADISLL
+2515 
-2522 DSNTIASATTMTNG
+2522 
-2536 VMIVS
+2536 
-2541 AGASA
+2541 
-2546 LDGTITGGSQLIR
+2546 
-2559 AEVDGAT
+2559 
-2566 PIPAG
+2566 
-2571 YVSGYTISNGYLEN
+2571 
-2585 AGLAERMTLVG
+2585 
-2596 GSGIN
+2596 
-2601 TGTLNDAEISDTIFS
+2601 
-2616 NTAIASDVALD
+2616 
-2627 ANAQFINSGSGA
+2627 
-2639 VVSGITGS
+2639 
-2647 NGAVAKVYTGGSAYE
+2647 
-2662 MTLDDAGSAFVSG
+2662 
-2675 VGNVNE
+2675 
-2681 DGQPLA
+2681 
-2687 PTRGYVSSAVVDG
+2687 
-2700 AAAKL
+2700 
-2705 NVQAYGLAENV
+2705 
-2716 AVREG
+2716 
-2721 TVNVF
+2721 
-2726 GTDAVLSNV
+2726 
-2735 AVSGGLV
+2735 
-2742 SAYQDGYVSQAT
+2742 
-2754 VTGGVLNITGATGSV
+2754 
-2769 LTANGGEIQVFAGGV
+2769 
-2784 ANEINLS
+2784 
-2791 SGTVNVSGTQNGA
+2791 
-2804 ANVTDLDIT
+2804 
-2813 GGTAVISSF
+2813 
-2822 ASATD
+2822 
-2827 VDVADGT
+2827 
-2834 MNVAGGIA
+2834 
-2842 EDVIQSGGTV
+2842 
-2852 NVTETGYVS
+2852 
-2861 SAVITNGS
+2861 
-2869 MNITNASGTDLDLS
+2869 
-2883 GTAEVNVNAGGSANL
+2883 NAGGFANL
-2898 IDVAD
+2898 IDVAG

-2908 SAGIVESM
+2908 SAGAVEDVV
-2916 TQSGGEVNVEAEGYV
+2916 QSGGVVKVIDGGSLTDGTLTSGVMNVSSASAYQMEINGADAVLNIQSAGYV
-2931 SAAAITAGELNITN
+2931 SAATLTTGTVNVSGGAAVFEDVAQNGGLVEVTDAGYVSSVTITAGKLNITN

-2967 NLIDVAAGTLNV
+2967 NLIDVAGGTMNVSAGIV
-2979 AGGIAEDVT
+2979 ESMT
-2988 QSGGFVNVSDTGYIS
+2988 QSGGT
-3003 AAVITAGELNITNAS
+3003 
-3018 GTALD
+3018 
-3023 LSGTAEVNVNAGGS
+3023 
-3037 ANLIDVAAGTLNVAG
+3037 
-3052 GIAEDV
+3052 
-3058 TQSGGFVNV
+3058 
-3067 SDTGYISAAV
+3067 
-3077 ITAGALNITN
+3077 
-3087 ASGTALDLSGTAE
+3087 
-3100 VNVNAG
+3100 
-3106 GSANL
+3106 
-3111 VDVAG
+3111 
-3116 GILNVSAGA
+3116 
-3125 VEDVV
+3125 
-3130 QSGGTVNV
+3130 
-3138 IDGGSL
+3138 
-3144 TDGTLTSGVMN
+3144 
-3155 VSGASAYQMEVNG
+3155 
-3168 ADAVLNIQSAGYVSA
+3168 
-3183 ATLTTGMVNVSGGAA
+3183 
-3198 VFEDVAQNG
+3198 
-3207 GTVKV
+3207 
-3212 EAEGYVSAA
+3212 
-3221 AITAGEMNIT
+3221 
-3231 NASGT
+3231 
-3236 ALDLSGTAEV
+3236 
-3246 NVNAGGSANLI
+3246 
-3257 DVAAGTLNVTDGG
+3257 
-3270 IAEDVTQSGGRVD
+3270 VD

-3288 YVSSAVITNGSMNIT
+3288 YVSSAVITAGALNIT

-3347 QSGGTVNVTETGYIS
+3347 QSGGTVNVSDTGYVSS
-3362 ATEMTGGELNITNA
+3362 ATITAGELNITNA

-3405 ALNVSAGIAENV
+3405 TLNVSSGIAENV
-3417 MQSGGVVTAR
+3417 TQSGGVVTAR

-3616 IVNMTDGAYISATTQ
+3616 TVNMTDGAYISATTQ
-3631 VGGEIN
+3631 VGGTIN

-3712 GTGATG
+3712 GTAATG

-3761 EMDVVNAAT
+3761 SMDVVSAAT

-3808 GSVTNVTLTSGYLNV
+3808 GTVTNVTLTSGYLNV

-3868 GMVQTDGVVY
+3868 GMVQTDGIVN

-3885 QTLTMSAGTVNVS
+3885 QTLTMSAGTVIVS
-3898 GASALATDVVMD
+3898 GVGALATDVVMD

-4046 GAAEGF
+4046 GTAEGF

-4069 TAESGG
+4069 TAEAGG

-4147 VETTSGAD
+4147 VETTSGAA

-4168 FGGTADTVKVNHYT
+4168 FGGTADTVKVNSHT
-4182 TLTVNDTAVA
+4182 TLTVNDTAA
-4192 SSVTVLNHGEFYV
+4192 ANNVTVLNHGEFYI

-4225 GVSAIASAV
+4225 GANAIASAV

-4273 SAVMTVG
+4273 SAVMTVEAG
-4280 ADAYGSNVTLD
+4280 ANGSNVTLD

-4303 GAIVKN
+4303 GAVVKN

-4429 GAFLWN
+4429 GAFLWSK
-4435 EGAAN
+4435 GAAN

-4449 ITLGAETG
+4449 ITLGAGTG

-4577 LLDGAVL
+4577 LLDGAIL

-4596 GDGLSSLVIAGTV
+4596 GDGLSSLVISGTV
-4609 TSGEDGAC
+4609 SGEDGAC

-4638 ISGLDAANIAVT
+4638 ISGLKDTNIAVT

-4667 AASSATYSVCLDGE
+4667 AASSATYSVCLDGV

-4697 EGAYDDRLYKF
+4697 GGAFFNRLYKF

-4805 LVPDYEY
+4805 LVPDYAY
-4812 SNPNLFLPDIIVPS
+4812 SNPNLILPDIIVPS

-4884 ADLSITGSGT
+4884 ADLSISGSGT
-4894 LFNSGRVSDVT
+4894 LFNSGRVSNVT
-4905 VGEGG
+4905 IGEGG
-4910 VVSQGR
+4910 VVNQKR

-4921 SAIEL
+4921 SAVVL

-4940 DAATID
+4940 DAATIEE
-4946 VMSGNAITGNAS
+4946 MSGNAITGNAS

-5012 GTKLEDGAILD
+5012 GTTLEDGAILD

-5030 LDTVVQSGAV
+5030 LETVVQSGAV

-5046 GYAKDVDLTSGGIL
+5046 GYAKDVDLTSGGTL
-5060 VISGQQATVTGRV
+5060 VISGQQATVTGKV

-5086 VAVDSATRINID
+5086 VAVDSATLINID

-5171 NGQLENGNIVY
+5171 NGQLENGDIVY

-5209 APVAVADITEAT
+5209 APVAVADVVAAT

-5245 TWNAYTEGILFET
+5245 TWNTYTEGILFET

-5287 APEAPVASA
+5287 APGAPVASA

-5430 DAAGNV
+5430 DAAGNI

-5443 VSNIDKIAPE
+5443 VSNIDKIAPD

-5596 DGVYSDVVS
+5596 AGVYSDVVS

-5779 EKPVVSADITTP
+5779 EKPVVTADITTP

-5880 AQYSAD
+5880 AQYSTD

-6157 TNGAT
+6157 TNGAA

-6190 VAKKKVT
+6190 VAKKNVT
-6197 VEDITAPTAVTN
+6197 VEDITEPTAVTN

-6263 DVEVVAIDKAKKE
+6263 DVEVVAIDKAKKK

>member
-1 MAKGKVDNAGE
+1 
-12 IITDKKM
+12 
-19 GYFVSSQFSNTIPEL
+19 
-34 DENGNPKYDEN
+34 
-45 SSPVY
+45 
-50 VDPTKAYTGFDIVT
+50 
-64 SGVTGS
+64 
-70 AVAGDIFA
+70 
-78 GTVNSVT
+78 
-85 VTDIL
+85 
-90 NVYGGGTYSE
+90 
-100 TNTFYKSDGT
+100 
-110 TETVTRTSEFDAEI
+110 
-124 ENVTVNG
+124 
-131 GTLILM
+131 
-137 AGETAPDETLYAG
+137 
-150 SATHIILQ
+150 
-158 DGAVS
+158 
-163 VGVGALATNATLN
+163 
-176 GGVMEV
+176 
-182 GAGGSANIVKI
+182 
-193 TTNGGHLTGDGVI
+193 
-206 TKVTM
+206 
-211 NRALSDGTGN
+211 
-221 YTYASAFDFIHINRI
+221 
-236 TSAIL
+236 
-241 NFSGGMITSGEN
+241 
-253 LHLIGSATVGGGADN
+253 
-268 THKLY
+268 
-273 NAIVSG
+273 
-279 GTLNVQNN
+279 
-287 GIVEDIGVFAIQTGA
+287 
-302 SSWESGTLH
+302 
-311 VQSGTASNV
+311 
-320 SVGSHAVL
+320 
-328 DVDFNVNGMTFAA
+328 
-341 VADTVTISSGGT
+341 
-353 LTGLGRA
+353 
-360 TNVTM
+360 
-365 STGAMAEF
+365 
-373 QVSANQIGANSRYE
+373 
-387 STYNNYLMT
+387 
-396 HIGNNAGT
+396 
-404 LNVLGGYV
+404 
-412 IGTANNL
+412 
-419 HFSGTLHA
+419 
-427 IRLEAEDNNGNVVFT
+427 
-442 IGTGIVQNT
+442 
-451 TVDAVSSG
+451 
-459 GSARLV
+459 
-465 IASGGTG
+465 
-472 TNVTAQ
+472 
-478 NYGVLQVSSGG
+478 
-489 YINVA
+489 
-494 TVNANALVD
+494 
-503 IHVGGSA
+503 
-510 GTVNVDNGGNYRVI
+510 
-524 IGQGTEITDLNSN
+524 
-537 GADVLTNVTS
+537 
-547 EFTGT
+547 
-552 VDITGAGNVIGVGY
+552 
-566 GGTAEN
+566 
-572 VTVGSGA
+572 
-579 TLEVNGKDGLNEHYI
+579 
-594 GSTGDYAGGGTV
+594 
-606 TGNITISSGG
+606 
-616 LVSGSWIRHAE
+616 
-627 YNYEQVSGNLVS
+627 
-639 SLLDYYQMA
+639 
-648 SAGFTNV
+648 
-655 GTSDIVISANG
+655 
-666 GTPAMSAGQVTGIIT
+666 
-681 GGTYLDAEG
+681 
-690 ATIGTAAISGTM
+690 
-702 YVAPGGEI
+702 
-710 SNIRYSAG
+710 
-718 TIVLRDESPRL
+718 
-729 RGSKNGLDAFIDG
+729 
-742 YTSATNITLDY
+742 
-753 STEGTGATMLVD
+753 
-765 RGAVLN
+765 
-771 GGRINYFDPSA
+771 
-782 IGTPFHQFQTATIRV
+782 
-797 NGYASDIHVYNSGSL
+797 
-812 IVTNSYVP
+812 
-820 SRFDP
+820 
-825 AYLTDDWSA
+825 
-834 QWDSVNN
+834 
-841 RFVAVYSA
+841 
-849 VYERPDLVVPEYS
+849 
-862 AWTSSLNFGDF
+862 
-873 DTAGNMKFA
+873 
-882 VVSGVTVYSAGVLTA
+882 
-897 MDDTFVL
+897 
-904 SAVLSSGGRGTVQSG
+904 
-919 AWMSGATIFN
+919 
-929 EGLLSVQSGGS
+929 
-940 AYGIDVSAGQGAGLG
+940 
-955 GRLDVD
+955 
-961 GNVTSTILRGL
+961 
-972 GADMYVNDGGV
+972 
-983 ATSNLVHSEARIIVN
+983 
-998 SGGQLVDTLISG
+998 
-1010 GSRPDPENPSAYIY
+1010 
-1024 FGGGTVILD
+1024 
-1033 GGSATSTW
+1033 
-1041 IYEGGVL
+1041 
-1048 NMQTSGAY
+1048 
-1056 ASETTLSAGGEMNVA
+1056 
-1071 EGIAEVIH
+1071 
-1079 LSAGGTL
+1079 
-1086 NLYNQGTTISA
+1086 
-1097 LVNDDAVFNVNNTG
+1097 
-1111 LASQTV
+1111 
-1117 IFSGGTAIASANT
+1117 
-1130 GRGGMLGVAV
+1130 
-1140 SSGGLLILSSG
+1140 
-1151 GRADNVDI
+1151 
-1159 ARDESY
+1159 
-1165 FTNSTMASR
+1165 
-1174 GGTLLFADSTGVAND
+1174 
-1189 INLSMGGLV
+1189 
-1198 RYRYDGKWHEFY
+1198 
-1210 NAYRQSAFV
+1210 
-1219 TIKRLSGGVLTGNMH
+1219 
-1234 EATLAGDIYV
+1234 
-1244 GNGGVASAITIEN
+1244 
-1257 GGYVTIL
+1257 
-1264 NGGRAVSTTLN
+1264 
-1275 ALSSGQ
+1275 
-1281 SGGITGSSGATL
+1281 
-1293 VAVNLG
+1293 
-1299 SGNSMTMMN
+1299 
-1308 GVNATGIVIS
+1308 
-1318 SGGLYNFVV
+1318 
-1327 DGNTTLEG
+1327 
-1335 YYIHSNG
+1335 
-1342 EVRFNIVN
+1342 
-1350 GQNRQWPGGE
+1350 
-1360 NGSAVTVSEGGR
+1360 
-1372 YLLLNGANFNNVA
+1372 
-1385 ISSGGIID
+1385 
-1393 MEGGSVTLATI
+1393 
-1404 ASGGH
+1404 
-1409 LNLSGGFASN
+1409 
-1419 VTAENSASLRVSG
+1419 
-1432 GVLSQAFVNNAGTT
+1432 
-1446 FEVGG
+1446 
-1451 YLSDINTLV
+1451 
-1460 YGTVRDVTVSS
+1460 
-1471 GGVVNVTNGGQIID
+1471 
-1485 AKLVASDTVMNVT
+1485 
-1498 GGSALNM
+1498 
-1505 TLSSGTINVV
+1505 
-1515 SGTSTFDAYF
+1515 
-1525 ANNGTTV
+1525 
-1532 TSAFYTEA
+1532 
-1540 FYNQVATA
+1540 
-1548 AGTGPVYVITT
+1548 
-1559 DPATGSSTPVRYDNL
+1559 
-1574 DTFHRNT
+1574 
-1581 YCSSIETAAGVG
+1581 
-1593 TVSYTP
+1593 
-1599 AGGDAIVY
+1599 
-1607 SSMEA
+1607 
-1612 FYDSSYYEIIEEV
+1612 
-1625 AGVNGVTYDNGA
+1625 
-1637 GTANTYTNLEDLID
+1637 
-1651 SHTTPG
+1651 
-1657 TDDVAILSALLDST
+1657 
-1671 GATLKIGETV
+1671 
-1681 FRDFDSFDSF
+1681 
-1691 TYLESILNNGT
+1691 
-1702 ISAGGSTFGSVDEF
+1702 
-1716 DSVGHLSAT
+1716 
-1725 LGSGSFSAG
+1725 
-1734 GVTYTS
+1734 
-1740 QSISSSYVGYVSS
+1740 
-1753 MTLNGGVTL
+1753 
-1762 SAGIGAV
+1762 
-1769 MNVISGT
+1769 
-1776 SKATDAI
+1776 
-1783 VNISGGSAT
+1783 
-1792 ALDFVAG
+1792 
-1799 TVHVSG
+1799 
-1805 TADNNGYV
+1805 
-1813 SNAVIQSVAEFNVGD
+1813 
-1828 YGYAEDVNVV
+1828 
-1838 SGGSA
+1838 
-1843 LVSGGIGSNVTI
+1843 
-1855 GDQGTLTLQATT
+1855 
-1867 ATVSGSPVYTGSIND
+1867 
-1882 LNVLEGG
+1882 
-1889 VVSATANTSVTDADV
+1889 
-1904 AGTLNIDSANATDVL
+1904 
-1919 VSGSVALLN
+1919 
-1928 VAGDADVTSLTVT
+1928 
-1941 GNASAV
+1941 
-1947 LSAGTFTSVTVD
+1947 
-1959 DTAVINI
+1959 
-1966 SGGSMTSAWIN
+1966 
-1977 SAGIMTMTG
+1977 
-1986 GALSGA
+1986 
-1992 FVDDGTLN
+1992 
-2000 ISGGQA
+2000 
-2006 NELQLDGADG
+2006 
-2016 ELNVSGMTD
+2016 
-2025 VATQVASVTILNGS
+2025 
-2039 ANIQTSATVSGVT
+2039 
-2052 VNNGILNISGAA
+2052 
-2064 AIVSGGAVNGGTVNV
+2064 
-2079 DENGLLTGVDTTDH
+2079 
-2093 LGVAGGVINVNNGG
+2093 
-2107 SAALLNVSGT
+2107 
-2117 AAVGE
+2117 
-2122 ETPAVSAILNVNSG
+2122 
-2136 GSVSETVITGE
+2136 
-2147 GVMYVS
+2147 
-2153 GADAIADGISI
+2153 
-2164 ENGGSA
+2164 
-2170 AVQSAGKITSA
+2170 
-2181 TITSAALDVL
+2181 
-2191 AGGSAATVAV
+2191 
-2201 REGAVMDV
+2201 
-2209 DGANASAT
+2209 
-2217 DVAVSGN
+2217 
-2224 GTLNVSALAAVTG
+2224 
-2237 ATLTG
+2237 
-2242 ALVTTP
+2242 
-2248 GATPGDPATTAI
+2248 
-2260 HSAVMNVYADGT
+2260 
-2272 ANTVTVNEYGYLNN
+2272 
-2286 EGTVSNVTLNSA
+2286 
-2298 ATLAG
+2298 
-2303 SGIAHD
+2303 
-2309 LTLNSGA
+2309 
-2316 YVDNT
+2316 
-2321 LGSGFMVLNTSSAT
+2321 
-2335 LGQMSGGVIQGSNTG
+2335 
-2350 LVFSGDAILGGTAS
+2350 
-2364 GFVVSG
+2364 
-2370 GAFTVL
+2370 
-2376 NGATANDTE
+2376 
-2385 VSATAQMIVSGTASG
+2385 
-2400 GTVFAGGTQT
+2400 
-2410 IAAGGSAQNVTVA
+2410 
-2423 GVQSAAEGAT
+2423 
-2433 ADSTTVQ
+2433 
-2440 SGGLVTG
+2440 
-2447 EGALTNI
+2447 
-2454 RLESG
+2454 
-2459 GQVQAGDADPYAHVG
+2459 
-2474 SNSAFLAKV
+2474 
-2483 SSGVIL
+2483 
-2489 GSGNTGL
+2489 
-2496 VVSGG
+2496 
-2501 HVMLG
+2501 
-2506 GEASGFILT
+2506 
-2515 DADISLL
+2515 
-2522 DSNTIASATTMTNG
+2522 
-2536 VMIVS
+2536 
-2541 AGASA
+2541 
-2546 LDGTITGGSQLIR
+2546 
-2559 AEVDGAT
+2559 
-2566 PIPAG
+2566 
-2571 YVSGYTISNGYLEN
+2571 
-2585 AGLAERMTLVG
+2585 
-2596 GSGIN
+2596 
-2601 TGTLNDAEISDTIFS
+2601 
-2616 NTAIASDVALD
+2616 
-2627 ANAQFINSGSGA
+2627 
-2639 VVSGITGS
+2639 
-2647 NGAVAKVYTGGSAYE
+2647 
-2662 MTLDDAGSAFVSG
+2662 
-2675 VGNVNE
+2675 
-2681 DGQPLA
+2681 
-2687 PTRGYVSSAVVDG
+2687 
-2700 AAAKL
+2700 
-2705 NVQAYGLAENV
+2705 
-2716 AVREG
+2716 
-2721 TVNVF
+2721 
-2726 GTDAVLSNV
+2726 
-2735 AVSGGLV
+2735 
-2742 SAYQDGYVSQAT
+2742 
-2754 VTGGVLNITGATGSV
+2754 
-2769 LTANGGEIQVFAGGV
+2769 
-2784 ANEINLS
+2784 
-2791 SGTVNVSGTQNGA
+2791 
-2804 ANVTDLDIT
+2804 
-2813 GGTAVISSF
+2813 
-2822 ASATD
+2822 
-2827 VDVADGT
+2827 
-2834 MNVAGGIA
+2834 
-2842 EDVIQSGGTV
+2842 
-2852 NVTETGYVS
+2852 
-2861 SAVITNGS
+2861 
-2869 MNITNASGTDLDLS
+2869 
-2883 GTAEVNVNAGGSANL
+2883 
-2898 IDVAD
+2898 
-2903 GTLNV
+2903 
-2908 SAGIVESM
+2908 
-2916 TQSGGEVNVEAEGYV
+2916 
-2931 SAAAITAGELNITN
+2931 
-2945 ASGTALD
+2945 
-2952 LSGTAEVNVNAGGSA
+2952 
-2967 NLIDVAAGTLNV
+2967 
-2979 AGGIAEDVT
+2979 
-2988 QSGGFVNVSDTGYIS
+2988 
-3003 AAVITAGELNITNAS
+3003 
-3018 GTALD
+3018 
-3023 LSGTAEVNVNAGGS
+3023 
-3037 ANLIDVAAGTLNVAG
+3037 
-3052 GIAEDV
+3052 
-3058 TQSGGFVNV
+3058 
-3067 SDTGYISAAV
+3067 
-3077 ITAGALNITN
+3077 
-3087 ASGTALDLSGTAE
+3087 
-3100 VNVNAG
+3100 
-3106 GSANL
+3106 
-3111 VDVAG
+3111 
-3116 GILNVSAGA
+3116 
-3125 VEDVV
+3125 
-3130 QSGGTVNV
+3130 
-3138 IDGGSL
+3138 
-3144 TDGTLTSGVMN
+3144 
-3155 VSGASAYQMEVNG
+3155 
-3168 ADAVLNIQSAGYVSA
+3168 
-3183 ATLTTGMVNVSGGAA
+3183 
-3198 VFEDVAQNG
+3198 
-3207 GTVKV
+3207 
-3212 EAEGYVSAA
+3212 
-3221 AITAGEMNIT
+3221 
-3231 NASGT
+3231 
-3236 ALDLSGTAEV
+3236 
-3246 NVNAGGSANLI
+3246 
-3257 DVAAGTLNVTDGG
+3257 
-3270 IAEDVTQSGGRVD
+3270 
-3283 VTETG
+3283 
-3288 YVSSAVITNGSMNIT
+3288 
-3303 NASGTALDLSGTAE
+3303 
-3317 VNVNAGGSAN
+3317 
-3327 VIDVAG
+3327 
-3333 GTMNVISGVVEEVT
+3333 MNVISGVVEEVT
-3347 QSGGTVNVTETGYIS
+3347 QSGGEVNVSDTGYIS
-3362 ATEMTGGELNITNA
+3362 ATTMTGGTLNITNA
-3376 SGTELNISGDAVAN
+3376 SGTDLN
-3390 ILANGSANMIGISGG
+3390 LADSALVNVMVGGSANDIDIAGGSMVVTSGIVEG
-3405 ALNVSAGIAENV
+3405 VV
-3417 MQSGGVVTAR
+3417 QSGGVVTAR
-3427 DGGYISAATV
+3427 DGGYISSATV
-3437 AAGDMVFDY
+3437 AAGDMVFEY
-3446 NAIGHDINISGGN
+3446 NASGHDINISGGN

-3481 GATVSGMTQSGGSAV
+3481 DATVSGMTQSGGSAM

-3524 MNDNAVVEGFTGS
+3524 MNDSAVVEGFTGS
-3537 FCDVKLN
+3537 FYDVNLN

-3672 AFVENATAVDADIT
+3672 AFVKNATAVDADIT

-3704 NDGILAIS
+3704 NGGILAIS

-3761 EMDVVNAAT
+3761 SMDVVSAAT

-3795 LAGATAAINVQTE
+3795 LAGATAEINVQTE
-3808 GSVTNVTLTSGYLNV
+3808 GTVTNVTLTSGYLNV

-3868 GMVQTDGVVY
+3868 GMVQTDGIVN

-3885 QTLTMSAGTVNVS
+3885 QTLTMSAGTVIVS
-3898 GASALATDVVMD
+3898 GVGALATDVVMD

-3922 SGMLMNNDTTLNVSG
+3922 SGMLMNNDTTLNVAG

-4009 DGLASNVVMSEN
+4009 DGLASNVEMYES

-4069 TAESGG
+4069 TAEAGG

-4147 VETTSGAD
+4147 AETTSGAD

-4168 FGGTADTVKVNHYT
+4168 FGGTADTVKVNSHT
-4182 TLTVNDTAVA
+4182 TLTVNDTAA
-4192 SSVTVLNHGEFYV
+4192 ANNVTVLNHGTFDI

-4225 GVSAIASAV
+4225 GANAIASAV

-4303 GAIVKN
+4303 GAVVKN

-4342 IGKIYDG
+4342 IEKIYDG

-4414 DGEGT
+4414 DGEGV

-4429 GAFLWN
+4429 GAFLWSK
-4435 EGAAN
+4435 GAAN

-4449 ITLGAETG
+4449 ITLGAGTG
-4457 NQYGGQLLVLAGG
+4457 NQYGGQLLVLSGG
-4470 TVSGTI
+4470 RVSGTK

-4533 EAGLVIVSH
+4533 ESGLVIVSH

-4556 VNVAN
+4556 VNVAK

-4609 TSGEDGAC
+4609 TGGEDGAC

-4638 ISGLDAANIAVT
+4638 ISGLKDTNIAVT
-4650 VDPDD
+4650 VDPDE

-4667 AASSATYSVCLDGE
+4667 AASSATYSVCLDGV

-4697 EGAYDDRLYKF
+4697 GGEVSNRLYKF

-4721 EDDSIRNYVLY
+4721 VDDSIRNYVLY

-4791 GTSYDFVLEYADMV
+4791 GSSYDFVLEYADMV
-4805 LVPDYEY
+4805 LVPDYAY
-4812 SNPNLFLPDIIVPS
+4812 SNPNLILPDIIVPS

-4884 ADLSITGSGT
+4884 ADLTISGSGT

-4910 VVSQGR
+4910 VVNQKR

-4921 SAIEL
+4921 SAVVL

-4940 DAATID
+4940 DAATIEE
-4946 VMSGNAITGNAS
+4946 MSGNAITGNAS

-5012 GTKLEDGAILD
+5012 GTTLEDGAILD

-5030 LDTVVQSGAV
+5030 LETVVQSGAV

-5046 GYAKDVDLTSGGIL
+5046 GYAKDVDLTDGGTL
-5060 VISGQQATVTGRV
+5060 VISGQQATVTGTV

-5086 VAVDSATRINID
+5086 VAVDSATQINID

-5158 DDAFTGTLNFSVN
+5158 DEAFTGTLNFSVN
-5171 NGQLENGNIVY
+5171 NGQLENGDIVY

-5430 DAAGNV
+5430 DAAGNI

-5443 VSNIDKIAPE
+5443 VSNIDKIAPD

-5547 NTDVVVSAVFGSDVT
+5547 NTDVVVSAVFGDDVT

-6012 SYEVTNIVTGSDA
+6012 SYEVTNIVTGPDA

-6124 ITKDSVTI
+6124 ITKDSVTV
-6132 NLTEFSDNVG
+6132 NLTKFSDNVG

-6157 TNGAT
+6157 TNGAA

-6190 VAKKKVT
+6190 VAKKNVT
-6197 VEDITAPTAVTN
+6197 VKDITPPTAVTN

-6236 YEVLINGKTYTT
+6236 YEVYINGKKYTT
-6248 KTNSISIKKLDAGTF
+6248 KTNSISIKNLDAGKF
-6263 DVEVVAIDKAKKE
+6263 NVEVVAFDKAKKK
-6276 SAAGTCEVTV
+6276 SDAGTCEVTV